1 MEVSLPGRVPINP
14 LFLDDY
20 PIKNPI
26 LTLTIWINHDFHSIF
41 TTIIGET
48 RKKSNRLGRSNTAMS
63 SRSPRSWRVVGG
75 GDKGGIVVRCGEDVQ
90 SELQKERLGTGAVVV
105 EVGDRRSGWGATGEW
120 CLMVFNGDGFIMNGI
135 FYGIII

>member
-48 RKKSNRLGRSNTAMS
+48 RIHHYYWWNPEEKIQSTWTIEHRH
-63 SRSPRSWRVVGG
+63 VVP
-75 GDKGGIVVRCGEDVQ
+75 V
-90 SELQKERLGTGAVVV
+90 AP
-105 EVGDRRSGWGATGEW
+105 
-120 CLMVFNGDGFIMNGI
+120 
-135 FYGIII
+135 